1 MPAPTKVIPSWRS
14 RCRTAG
20 IDPAEVETVASR
32 YRAYRDF
39 MAPRGGGLS
48 LEAWFRF
55 YRQEKQSE
63 SPDQTGGVVS
73 GCSATGEAVVQNV
86 LTNPGAFFAI
96 LQEHLNEQLGE
107 QPDARRPA

>member
-1 MPAPTKVIPSWRS
+1 
-14 RCRTAG
+14 
-20 IDPAEVETVASR
+20 
-32 YRAYRDF
+32 
-39 MAPRGGGLS
+39 
-48 LEAWFRF
+48 
-55 YRQEKQSE
+55 
-63 SPDQTGGVVS
+63 VVS

>member
-1 MPAPTKVIPSWRS
+1 MVAPVATSTVSVTPSTWRS

-20 IDPAEVETVASR
+20 IDPAEVDMVSGR

-39 MAPRGGGLS
+39 MAPRGGGLT
-48 LEAWFRF
+48 LDEWFRF

-73 GCSATGEAVVQNV
+73 GCSATGEAVEQNV
-86 LTNPGAFFAI
+86 LTNPAGFLAA
-96 LQEHLNEQLGE
+96 LKDQLGS
-107 QPDARRPA
+107 